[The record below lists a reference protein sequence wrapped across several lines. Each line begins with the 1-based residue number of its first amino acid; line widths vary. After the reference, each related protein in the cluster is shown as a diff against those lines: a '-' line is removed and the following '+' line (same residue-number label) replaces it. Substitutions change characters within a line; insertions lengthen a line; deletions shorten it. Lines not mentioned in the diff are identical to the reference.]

1 VKAAALNP
9 EMIVLGLLSGLL
21 TFLPVLAPVGG
32 AVLTTVTPAPLIILA
47 VKYPWWPVL
56 GLIAIEAGVLW
67 LVGELSACFFF
78 GQYAIVALVIAV
90 AVRRRTP
97 LVLTIMGSVL
107 GPLAFGGLLLV
118 GYGAITHQS
127 LPLLFTRYLDQLLN
141 AMQEQI
147 QTVEVRPEGE
157 SDALFGMVKAL
168 PQLVLTIL
176 PAIMVINHLFTNVL
190 SYMLARYYCARSQP
204 SLDFDALQLTHWRVW
219 EYLVWVFLASG
230 TALLLPWAV
239 PSAIGLNVFLVT
251 LAIYFLQGLVIV
263 VFWGQ
268 RLPLPPGLRWLLLL
282 LVFIITGPLSVVLC
296 IAAGLFDLWAD
307 FRRLRRRPLAP

>member
-21 TFLPVLAPVGG
+21 TFLPVLAPLGG
-32 AVLTTVTPAPLIILA
+32 AVLTAVAPAPLIILA
-47 VKYPWWPVL
+47 VKYPWWYVL
-56 GLIAIEAGVLW
+56 GLIGIEAGVLW

-90 AVRRRTP
+90 AVRRRLP
-97 LVLTIMGSVL
+97 LALTMMGSVL
-107 GPLAFGGLLLV
+107 GPLVFGGMLLV

-127 LPLLFTRYLDQLLN
+127 LPILFTHYLDQMLY
-141 AMQEQI
+141 AVQEQI
-147 QTVEVRPEGE
+147 QTVELRPEGE
-157 SDALFGMVKAL
+157 PDSLFGVVKAL

-176 PAIMVINHLFTNVL
+176 PAIMVINYLFTNVL
-190 SYMLARYYCARSQP
+190 SYVLARYYCARSRP
-204 SLDFDALQLTHWRVW
+204 PLYFDALQLTHWRVW

-239 PSAIGLNVFLVT
+239 PSAMGLNVFLVT

-268 RLPLPPGLRWLLLL
+268 RLPLPPGMRWILLL
-282 LVFIITGPLSVVLC
+282 LVFVMTGPLSVVLC
-296 IAAGLFDLWAD
+296 VAVGLFDLWAD
-307 FRRLRRRPLAP
+307 FRRLRRRPLVP